1 MFTFFESPLNVLHL
15 SSKVLV
21 AGLLM
26 LLAGIYGAYLYNGQM
41 PIALL
46 VAMHALTILGP
57 TLIKIG
63 YVMRLLAQYRI
74 RGPETTVG
82 ACLQAIAV

>member
-1 MFTFFESPLNVLHL
+1 MFTLFESPLNVLYL

-21 AGLLM
+21 AGLVMLM
-26 LLAGIYGAYLYNGQM
+26 AGIYGAYLYQGHM

-46 VAMHALTILGP
+46 VAMHAMTIVGP

-63 YVMRLLAQYRI
+63 YVMRLLSQYRL
-74 RGPETTVG
+74 GQSPAG
-82 ACLQAIAV
+82 AVA

>member
-1 MFTFFESPLNVLHL
+1 MFTFFKSPLHVLHL

-21 AGLLM
+21 VGLIM
-26 LLAGIYGAYLYNGQM
+26 LLAGIFGAYLYSGHM

-63 YVMRLLAQYRI
+63 YVMRLLAQYRL
-74 RGPETTVG
+74 RGPR
-82 ACLQAIAV
+82 LIPQAA